1 MRSLGAISTWA
12 VGAAAAG
19 VVARRAAAA
28 PHFPAATGSATG
40 AAPAA
45 VEVVGTTGDLGHLFP
60 WASVTKLCTA
70 LTVLVAVEEGTVSLG
85 EPAGPPGATV
95 AHLLAHA
102 SGLSPSGDSV
112 LALPGRRR
120 IYSNAGFEALGDL
133 VAARSGI
140 PFDVYLREAVL
151 EPLGM
156 SAALL
161 APDASPA
168 AGMFGTVGDLLALAR
183 ELLSPTLVA
192 AETLAEATAVA
203 FPGLAGVLPGFGRQ
217 DPCDWGLGFEIRD
230 AKHPHWTGRRNAPGT
245 FGHFGQSGGFL
256 WVDPDAGVACA
267 VLTDRPFGQWA
278 VEAWPGLADEVLS
291 ELVG

>member
-19 VVARRAAAA
+19 VVARRAST
-28 PHFPAATGSATG
+28 ATPFSTSAHQ
-40 AAPAA
+40 AQDEAPAA
-45 VEVVGTTGDLGHLFP
+45 VMGTLGDLDHQFP

-70 LTVLVAVEEGTVSLG
+70 LTVLVAVEEGTVSLRD
-85 EPAGPPGATV
+85 PAGPPGATV

-120 IYSNAGFEALGDL
+120 IYSNAGFEILGEL

-156 SAALL
+156 GAARL
-161 APDASPA
+161 APGASPA
-168 AGMFGTVGDLLALAR
+168 AGMFGTAGDLLALAR

-230 AKHPHWTGRRNAPGT
+230 AKHPHWTGRHNSPGT

-256 WVDPDAGVACA
+256 WVDPDAGAACA
-267 VLTDRPFGQWA
+267 VLTDRPFGPWA
-278 VEAWPGLADEVLS
+278 IEAWPSLADAVLS
-291 ELVG
+291 ELAG